1 MATSSRIGLRDV
13 KIAWLNPNTDTP
25 TVAAAYTLESTSTL
39 EAIDAQISRGTAD
52 PDVQYADDIESD
64 VLYPDP
70 EITISLEVKEVPIE
84 LQKLL
89 FGQSTAKDAAGA
101 YKYLSGATPP
111 YFALG
116 FKSRK
121 RSGADRYV
129 WYYKCRAKP
138 MDETFHTKEGGTI
151 TRQQDKLEITAIKR
165 TYDNYVSVKVD
176 SDADGAP
183 AANVFFAN
191 VYTPAFD
198 E

>member
-13 KIAWLNPNTDTP
+13 KIAWLTDATDTA
-25 TVAAAYTLESTSTL
+25 TVAAAYTLESTAL

-70 EITISLEVKEVPIE
+70 EITISLEVKEVPLA

-89 FGQSTAKDAAGA
+89 FGQGNVDGNDVYT
-101 YKYLSGATPP
+101 YKSGMTPP

-116 FKSRK
+116 FKSAK

-165 TYDNYVSVKVD
+165 TYDNFVSVKVD
-176 SDADGAP
+176 SDAVGAP
-183 AANVFFAN
+183 NAATFFGG
-191 VYTPAFD
+191 VYVSIFA
-198 E
+198 

>member
-13 KIAWLNPNTDTP
+13 KIAWLTDATDTP
-25 TVAAAYTLESTSTL
+25 TVPAAYTLESTAL

-70 EITISLEVKEVPIE
+70 EITISLEVKEVPLA
-84 LQKLL
+84 LQKKL
-89 FGQSTAKDAAGA
+89 FGQDEKDGNGV
-101 YKYLSGATPP
+101 YTYESGAVPP

-138 MDETFHTKEGGTI
+138 MDETFHTKEGSTI

-165 TYDNYVSVKVD
+165 THDNYVSVKVD

-183 AANVFFAN
+183 TASAFFAN
-191 VYTPAFD
+191 VYEATFA
-198 E
+198 

>member
-13 KIAWLNPNTDTP
+13 KIAWLDEDTDTA
-25 TVAAAYTLESTSTL
+25 TVAAAYTLELNSTL

-70 EITISLEVKEVPIE
+70 EITISLEVKEVPLA
-84 LQKLL
+84 LQRLL
-89 FGQSTAKDAAGA
+89 FGQGA
-101 YKYLSGATPP
+101 EDSNDVYKFESGKTPP

-116 FKSRK
+116 FKSAK

-165 TYDNYVSVKVD
+165 TYDNYVSCKVD
-176 SDADGAP
+176 SDATSAP
-183 AANVFFAN
+183 DADTFFGG
-191 VYTPAFD
+191 VYEATPIA
-198 E
+198 